1 MNESQTKCAYV
12 EDVEVEDF
20 IRFVE
25 YGYHNDFTIP
35 KFQEDDSV
43 AGNGVS
49 MSTASNQ
56 DKSPGSSFLNGDAL
70 EPPTARN
77 PYQVLPEVEPE
88 VHPHNSFMDN
98 HNPLWGFKPNMQRK
112 DPFNSLAPPASPA
125 PLTQLS
131 LRTRLHK
138 RTYLAD
144 GYPTSWILN
153 RFTPRANTKAD
164 QNFTPVFVAYARL
177 YTFANMQLV
186 EPLKALVLH
195 KLHRTLM
202 DFQLYIKRVGDVI
215 KLARHAYNS
224 DHTPDRET
232 DGTIDKLRSLVVEY
246 IVCEI
251 DTIGN
256 CSEFM
261 ELLEDGGEFVSDFW
275 SITRKYLIHIT

>member
-1 MNESQTKCAYV
+1 MNESQTKCAYI

-35 KFQEDDSV
+35 KFQEANSV
-43 AGNGVS
+43 AENGVS
-49 MSTASNQ
+49 MSTTSNQ
-56 DKSPGSSFLNGDAL
+56 DKSPGSSFLNGDAV

-77 PYQVLPEVEPE
+77 PNQFLPEVEPE
-88 VHPHNSFMDN
+88 FHQRNTFLLYHN
-98 HNPLWGFKPNMQRK
+98 HLLVPKPKKQRK
-112 DPFNSLAPPASPA
+112 DPLTSLASLAPP
-125 PLTQLS
+125 TQLS
-131 LRTRLHK
+131 LRTQLHK

-164 QNFTPVFVAYARL
+164 QNFTSVFVAYARL

-224 DHTPDRET
+224 GHTPDRET

-256 CSEFM
+256 CSEFV